1 MPQGPK
7 SLELT
12 ELGPRFELHPYKLTL
27 GTLADTQTAEN
38 EWVLRAFV
46 RSAAKR
52 QRLADDTVADDVDL

>member
-1 MPQGPK
+1 MPAGPK

-12 ELGPRFELHPYKLTL
+12 EVGPRLELHPYKLRL
-27 GTLADTQTAEN
+27 GTVADSHAED

-52 QRLADDTVADDVDL
+52 QRLAEDAPDDDAG